1 MPKIRRL
8 AGALAL
14 VAFVAM
20 GATGATARA
29 QEKTPAPRAPAAAG
43 LAVTYWVDGVSTIRK
58 LQSSIIVGRGEFDA
72 IVDLATG
79 DITGDLQLPPSKGQ
93 FLAFQFM
100 PVGAVTDFI
109 PDGPAKGKIVAG
121 IVDITS
127 KVYLRTRDANQNGV
141 PLDLGAECVT
151 SEPVVMRIRGPINLL
166 GTTEFDTTYAIPPF
180 VGCGG
185 KENLDRLLTAMISGP
200 DNALHLKL
208 TFRCSGVNCT

>member
-14 VAFVAM
+14 IAFVAVA
-20 GATGATARA
+20 ATGATARA
-29 QEKTPAPRAPAAAG
+29 QETKATAKPAPAAG
-43 LAVTYWVDGVSTIRK
+43 LAVTYWVDGVSTINK
-58 LQSSIIVGRGEFDA
+58 LQSSIVIGRGEFDSM
-72 IVDLATG
+72 VDLVTG

-93 FLAFQFM
+93 FLAFRFM

-109 PDGPAKGKIVAG
+109 PDGPSKGKIVGG
-121 IVDITS
+121 IIDITS
-127 KVYLRTRDANQNGV
+127 KVYLRTRDADQNGV

-151 SEPVVMRIRGPINLL
+151 AEPVVMRIHGPINLL

-185 KENLDRLLTAMISGP
+185 KENLDRLLTSMISGP
-200 DNALHLKL
+200 NNALHLKL
-208 TFRCSGVNCT
+208 TFRCSGVNCS